1 MRGGVVSVCVYAC
14 VSVSVREADREG
26 GETHTKK
33 KGEGQT
39 DIHTQRRAHEHRE
52 VQTQRQKEK

>member
-1 MRGGVVSVCVYAC
+1 MCVCMRVC
-14 VSVSVREADREG
+14 VSVRETDREG

-39 DIHTQRRAHEHRE
+39 DVHTQRRAHEHRE
-52 VQTQRQKEK
+52 VQTQRQREK